1 MYDRPDRPRRLRA
14 TPLLRELVAETEISA
29 RHLITPHFVVAG
41 ENIDKPIASMPGVSH
56 MSVDRLL
63 DRVEADLE
71 LGLRS
76 HLLFGVPEGAK
87 DPSGESALDP
97 GGPVPTALRALRE
110 RFGDEILLVTDVCL
124 CAYTDHGH
132 CGILRDGRV
141 VNDESVEQLAKMALV
156 HAEAG
161 AHIVSPSDMMDGR
174 VAGIREALD
183 AAGRDDVL
191 ILAYSAKYASAYYG
205 PFRDACDSA
214 PQGDRK
220 SYQMD
225 PRNGR
230 EAEREILLDLDEGAD
245 LVMVK
250 PALAYLDIVAAAR
263 QLSDR
268 PVVVYNVSGEYAM
281 VKAAAAAGLADE
293 AALVRENLLAMRRAG
308 ADLIVTYH
316 GREALS
322 KGWLRPR
329 ASGGAKEMA

>member
-1 MYDRPDRPRRLRA
+1 MNDRPDRPRRLRA

-29 RHLITPHFVVAG
+29 RHLITPHFVVTG
-41 ENIDKPIASMPGVSH
+41 ENHDSPIASMPGVSH

-63 DRVEADLE
+63 TRVEADLE

-76 HLLFGVPEGAK
+76 HLLFGVPDGEK
-87 DPSGESALDP
+87 DPLGESALDP
-97 GGPVPTALRALRE
+97 EGAVPTALRALRE
-110 RFGDEILLVTDVCL
+110 RFGDEILLITDVCL

-161 AHIVSPSDMMDGR
+161 AHMVSPSDMMDGR
-174 VAGIREALD
+174 VAGIRQALD
-183 AAGRDDVL
+183 EAGHGEVS

-225 PRNGR
+225 PRNSR
-230 EAEREILLDLDEGAD
+230 EAEREIILDLDEGAD

-250 PALAYLDIVAAAR
+250 PALAYLDVVAAAR

-308 ADLIVTYH
+308 ADLIITYH
-316 GREALS
+316 GREALGE
-322 KGWLRPR
+322 GWLR
-329 ASGGAKEMA
+329 G